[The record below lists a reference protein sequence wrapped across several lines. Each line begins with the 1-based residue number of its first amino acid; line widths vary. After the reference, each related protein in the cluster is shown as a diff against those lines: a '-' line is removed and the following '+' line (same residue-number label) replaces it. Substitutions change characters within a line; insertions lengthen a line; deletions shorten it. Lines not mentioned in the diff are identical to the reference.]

1 MSPAGALLAL
11 VLLAVWILVLVWVA
25 GRIQSFVARRTGWPG
40 LDWRNLVGTFLL
52 LVAAIHVGN
61 FVIDLV
67 DRWGRGGDYPLDLGF
82 PGAFLVGSVAIGVG
96 IAAVRTRR
104 RK

>member
-11 VLLAVWILVLVWVA
+11 VLLAIWVLVMVWIA
-25 GRIQSFVARRTGWPG
+25 SRIQVFVARRTGWSG
-40 LDWRNLVGTFLL
+40 LDWRNLACTFLL
-52 LVAAIHVGN
+52 LVAAIHLGN
-61 FVIDLV
+61 FAIDLV
-67 DRWGRGGDYPLDLGF
+67 DRLGRGGNYPLDLGF
-82 PGAFLVGSVAIGVG
+82 PGAFLIGSVAIGVG